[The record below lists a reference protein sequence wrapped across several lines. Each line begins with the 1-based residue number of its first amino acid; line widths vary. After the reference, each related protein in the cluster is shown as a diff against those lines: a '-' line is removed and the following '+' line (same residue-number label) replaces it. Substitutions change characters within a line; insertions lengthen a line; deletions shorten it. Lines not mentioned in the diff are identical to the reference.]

1 MNFELFQNI
10 YYENLLNLYSIAK
23 LNATNLDVVKKTYS
37 RNNKYFQENLNFLIN
52 IKLFEINKNQINI
65 IESKDNEFK
74 ELILSSIF
82 NQPDYA
88 LCIKSY
94 LLNFQ
99 EQYGEEYTFKPDYNY
114 NNLTSHL
121 RNFLITTKYIKNKN
135 GSYIILDKD
144 LLKKFKKKKFSPEQ
158 LKKLLI
164 EQELIGLAAEK
175 MIFNYEK
182 NRIKKFGN
190 SLVVDHIS
198 LKDVSAGYDI
208 QSYEGSDKIFI
219 EVKAVSLSNYKF
231 HLSVLEYQT
240 AINLKEKYYIYLL
253 PVDRSKSDN
262 FDINNL
268 LRINDINKSILNNK
282 ISWKMENDGYIFSK
296 N

>member
-65 IESKDNEFK
+65 VESKDNEFK

-82 NQPDYA
+82 NQPDYS

-99 EQYGEEYTFKPDYNY
+99 KQYGEEYTFKPDYKY

-144 LLKKFKKKKFSPEQ
+144 LLKKFKKKEFSPKQ

-175 MIFNYEK
+175 IIFNYEK

-253 PVDRSKSDN
+253 PVDHSKSDN
-262 FDINNL
+262 FDIENL
-268 LRINDINKSILNNK
+268 LRINDLNKNIFNNK
-282 ISWKMENDGYIFSK
+282 ASWKMENDGYIVTK

>member
-10 YYENLLNLYSIAK
+10 YYENLLNLYSLAK
-23 LNATNLDVVKKTYS
+23 LNASNLDVVKKTYS

-52 IKLFEINKNQINI
+52 IKLFEINKNQIRIAQNK
-65 IESKDNEFK
+65 SKEFK

-82 NQPDYA
+82 NHPDYA

-99 EQYGEEYTFKPDYNY
+99 KQVEEEYTFKPDYYY

-135 GSYIILDKD
+135 GNYIILDED
-144 LLKKFKKKKFSPEQ
+144 LLKRFKKKQFSPHQ
-158 LKKLLI
+158 LKKILV
-164 EQELIGLAAEK
+164 EKELIGLAAEQVVY
-175 MIFNYEK
+175 NYEK

-190 SLVVDHIS
+190 NLIVDHTS

-208 QSYEGSDKIFI
+208 QSYEGKDKIFI

-253 PVDRSKSDN
+253 PVDHSKPDN
-262 FDINNL
+262 FNIDNL
-268 LRINDINKSILNNK
+268 LRINNLNKNIFDNK
-282 ISWKMENDGYIFSK
+282 VSWKMENDGYIITK